1 MPKSSGAPDVGDLVM
16 IPSRDANT
24 VRLVI
29 DTRGIEILVITEG
42 RKDRW
47 VRRDEAR
54 IVNESR

>member
-1 MPKSSGAPDVGDLVM
+1 MPKPSGAPDVGDLVM

-29 DTRGIEILVITEG
+29 DTRGIELLVIAEG

-47 VRRDEAR
+47 VRRDEVR
-54 IVNESR
+54 IVNGSR